1 MTRKDSVDESHIVT
15 TKQISEILGLHAR
28 RIQQLTQEG
37 ALIRVAHG
45 KYDLPRSVKTYID
58 YSIEKIMVVSD
69 ELDNNV
75 ETAKW
80 TRARREK
87 TELEVKIIK
96 GALHRSIDVER
107 VMNDMLGAFRA
118 RILSLPTK
126 IAPQLVGIPDIP
138 EIKEKLKDAVYE
150 AMNELSDYDPLVFYD
165 YSSDK
170 MFIDEEEKLEMEV
183 RPNGHGSKR
192 G

>member
-1 MTRKDSVDESHIVT
+1 MTGLDSIDDSHIVT
-15 TKQISEILGLHAR
+15 TQQISEILGLHKR
-28 RIQQLTQEG
+28 RIQQLAQDG

-45 KYDLPRSVKTYID
+45 KFDLPRSIRRYID
-58 YSIEKIMVVSD
+58 FQIEKMRVLSD
-69 ELDNNV
+69 EIDNNV

-96 GALHRSIDVER
+96 GELHRSVDVER

-118 RILSLPTK
+118 RLLSLPTK
-126 IAPQLVGIPDIP
+126 IAPQLIGITDIP
-138 EIKEKLKDAVYE
+138 EIKEKLKDVVYE
-150 AMNELSDYDPLVFYD
+150 AMNELSDYDPHVFYD
-165 YSSDK
+165 YSNDK
-170 MFIDEEEKLEMEV
+170 MFIEESEEAEV
-183 RPNGHGSKR
+183 RGS